1 MLDVYLLGLPRWLS
15 GKESNFQWRCGF
27 DPWVGKIPWIR
38 KWHSSILAWRIP
50 WTEEPGGLV
59 HGVTESWTQLSTHSR
74 IVPFVLA
81 VLTWKSILC
90 EMLKEEKEKENLERW
105 ERIWN
110 FLDSNYCLFSLHKRY

>member
-1 MLDVYLLGLPRWLS
+1 MLNVYLLGLPRWLS
-15 GKESNFQWRCGF
+15 GKESNCQWRCGF
-27 DPWVGKIPWIR
+27 DPWVGKIPWLR
-38 KWHSSILAWRIP
+38 KWHSSILAWRSP

-59 HGVTESWTQLSTHSR
+59 HGVTESWTQLSTHSH

-90 EMLKEEKEKENLERW
+90 EMLKEEKEKEDLERW

-110 FLDSNYCLFSLHKRY
+110 FLDSNYYLFSLHKRY